1 MASDNNRMVLNVIS
15 EAGYKIKGDNP
26 TMDEYINAVF
36 KIEDYKPSK
45 SSFLSSSYCGM
56 LELYQDYCK
65 MRNNNVVIDFDK
77 ERREYLSSRS
87 ASDTVINLVKWFNGY
102 YEGETFKLWIYL

>member
-1 MASDNNRMVLNVIS
+1 MATDYNKVIS
-15 EAGYKIKGDNP
+15 NP
-26 TMDEYINAVF
+26 INNSEYSTMDEYTNAIF
-36 KIEDYKPSK
+36 KIEKYKPLE

-65 MRNNNVVIDFDK
+65 MKKDNIVIDK

-87 ASDTVINLVKWFNGY
+87 ACNTVINLVIWFNGY
-102 YEGETFKLWIYL
+102 YEGERFKEWMYQ